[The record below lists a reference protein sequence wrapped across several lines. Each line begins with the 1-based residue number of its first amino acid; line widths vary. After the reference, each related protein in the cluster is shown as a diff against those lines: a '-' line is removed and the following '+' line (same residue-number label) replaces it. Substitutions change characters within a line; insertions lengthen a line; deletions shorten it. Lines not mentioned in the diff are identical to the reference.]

1 MKFVRSVRSVA
12 KIVGRFLVMKMHDD
26 YKYVPMLLKVFC
38 DGCKDF
44 HSTEDVISVENIES
58 DYMGRDVVTFEC
70 KTDGKIHKGIV
81 VSS

>member
-1 MKFVRSVRSVA
+1 MMMTHTENESHM
-12 KIVGRFLVMKMHDD
+12 GRLLPMTDD
-26 YKYVPMLLKVFC
+26 YYKYVPTLKVYC

-44 HSTEDVISVENIES
+44 HSSDEIISENIES

-70 KTDGKIHKGIV
+70 KTDRKIHKGIV

>member
-1 MKFVRSVRSVA
+1 
-12 KIVGRFLVMKMHDD
+12 MKMHDDD
-26 YKYVPMLLKVFC
+26 YKYVPTLKVYC

-58 DYMGRDVVTFEC
+58 DYMGRDVITFEC
-70 KTDGKIHKGIV
+70 KADGKIHKGIV